1 MSTATRIPLV
11 LPVAATITIGLF
23 MMMRGLI
30 DVGEISI
37 PEVEDM
43 PEIVI
48 NFEPDPVVI
57 DDGIDMSVLEPVEPP
72 PVQPDYRDNETD
84 VGEIGGESFVYTAPP
99 VETGGLDFST
109 TRFQVDTDPQPVV
122 RIEPSYPSRAIN
134 RGISGACTIVFD
146 ITSLGT
152 TSNVRASSCT
162 DQAFAQA
169 SINAVRGWRYNP
181 QVSNGE
187 AILYQG
193 ASTTLVYQL
202 DS

>member
-37 PEVEDM
+37 PVVEEM
-43 PEIVI
+43 PEIII
-48 NFEPDPVVI
+48 NFEPEVI
-57 DDGIDMSVLEPVEPP
+57 GTEPSIDMSILEPVEPP
-72 PVQPDYRDNETD
+72 PVQPDVRDTETD
-84 VGEIGGESFVYTAPP
+84 MGEIGGENFVYTAPP
-99 VETGGLDFST
+99 IETGGLEINAIFN
-109 TRFQVDTDPQPVV
+109 RDTAPQPIV
-122 RIEPSYPSRAIN
+122 RIEPVYPSRLIM
-134 RGISGACTIVFD
+134 RGVEGTCSVVFD
-146 ITSLGT
+146 ITAAGT
-152 TSNVRASSCT
+152 TANVRVSSCT
-162 DQAFAQA
+162 DQGFAQA
-169 SINAVRGWRYNP
+169 TINAVRGWRYNP

-187 AILYQG
+187 ASLYQG

>member
-11 LPVAATITIGLF
+11 LPVAATITLGLF

-30 DVGEISI
+30 DVGEVSI
-37 PEVEDM
+37 PVIEAM

-57 DDGIDMSVLEPVEPP
+57 DDGIDITDIKPVEPP
-72 PVQPDYRDNETD
+72 PVQPDVRDTETD
-84 VGEIGGESFVYTAPP
+84 MGDIVGETFVYTVPP
-99 VETGGLDFST
+99 VETGGLEMNTVF
-109 TRFQVDTDPQPVV
+109 TRDSAPQPII
-122 RIEPSYPSRAIN
+122 RIQQVYPSRPLTQ
-134 RGISGACTIVFD
+134 GLEGACTVVFD
-146 ITSLGT
+146 ITTLGT
-152 TSNVRASSCT
+152 TSNVRVSSCT
-162 DQAFAQA
+162 DQAFARA

-193 ASTTLVYQL
+193 ASTILVYEI
-202 DS
+202 DG